1 LLKPAGVSRSLRA
14 SRWRRSLC
22 VGPSQQCHAV
32 RRGGTRLRPLCASPI
47 HATLLSSPTRAS
59 QDPQRP
65 SLAPADLEDVRGGR
79 RGVPVR
85 GPGGLRL
92 GVLATARAGP
102 SASVAAGASLLVR
115 SVPVSSLPSS
125 LRCGPVRVPIPPC
138 DAVHRI
144 PKSDKSAPCRAS
156 ERPPSP

>member
-1 LLKPAGVSRSLRA
+1 MVYRNTNYFLLKPAGVSRSLRA
-14 SRWRRSLC
+14 SRCRRSLC

-32 RRGGTRLRPLCASPI
+32 RRAGTRLRPLCASPI

-92 GVLATARAGP
+92 GVATARAGP
-102 SASVAAGASLLVR
+102 SASVAASAGGRRVAASPVSAHLLSPQFSPLR
-115 SVPVSSLPSS
+115 SVS
-125 LRCGPVRVPIPPC
+125 
-138 DAVHRI
+138 
-144 PKSDKSAPCRAS
+144 RAHTAM
-156 ERPPSP
+156 